1 MEFQLYNEK
10 YNYEDISYN
19 LITITLLI
27 IYSIV
32 ISVIMFIKE
41 VPVEVVTQKNNKD
54 EPLLT
59 KNMESVQI
67 ALKKWNEAYIKCFI
81 PYTRD
86 ARDARDISD
95 PREARYNEL
104 KKIRDNSYN
113 IENNF
118 WEIIKNLSDE
128 ENYHNLV
135 NEEKLARQEAIN
147 AIKKANLFDEKICN
161 GDMCPEQ
168 YSYLAYLFHS

>member
-1 MEFQLYNEK
+1 MLKMEFQLYNEK

-19 LITITLLI
+19 LIIISLLI

-32 ISVIMFIKE
+32 ISVIMFMKE

-54 EPLLT
+54 ELLIT
-59 KNMESVQI
+59 KNMENVQI
-67 ALKKWNEAYIKCFI
+67 ALKKWNEAYIKCFV
-81 PYTRD
+81 PST
-86 ARDARDISD
+86 
-95 PREARYNEL
+95 REARYHEL

-135 NEEKLARQEAIN
+135 NEEELARQEAIN
-147 AIKKANLFDEKICN
+147 AIRKANLFDEKICN

>member
-27 IYSIV
+27 IYSII

-54 EPLLT
+54 EVLLT
-59 KNMESVQI
+59 KNMESIQI

-81 PYTRD
+81 PYT
-86 ARDARDISD
+86 SN
-95 PREARYNEL
+95 ARYNEL

>member
-1 MEFQLYNEK
+1 MEFQLYDEK

-19 LITITLLI
+19 LITISLLI

-32 ISVIMFIKE
+32 ISVIMFMKE
-41 VPVEVVTQKNNKD
+41 VPPVEVVTQKNNKD
-54 EPLLT
+54 ELLIT
-59 KNMESVQI
+59 KNMENVQI
-67 ALKKWNEAYIKCFI
+67 ALKKWNEAYIKCFV
-81 PYTRD
+81 PST
-86 ARDARDISD
+86 
-95 PREARYNEL
+95 REARYHEL

-135 NEEKLARQEAIN
+135 NEEELARQEAIN

>member
-1 MEFQLYNEK
+1 MEFQLYDEK

-27 IYSIV
+27 IYSMI

-41 VPVEVVTQKNNKD
+41 VPVEVVTLKNNKD
-54 EPLLT
+54 ELLLT

-67 ALKKWNEAYIKCFI
+67 ALKKWNEAYIKCFV
-81 PYTRD
+81 PST
-86 ARDARDISD
+86 
-95 PREARYNEL
+95 REARYHEL

-135 NEEKLARQEAIN
+135 NEEELARQEAIN

-161 GDMCPEQ
+161 SDMCPEQ

>member
-1 MEFQLYNEK
+1 MLKMEFQLYNEK

-27 IYSIV
+27 IYSMI
-32 ISVIMFIKE
+32 ISVIMFMKE
-41 VPVEVVTQKNNKD
+41 VPVEVVTQENNKD
-54 EPLLT
+54 ELLLT

-67 ALKKWNEAYIKCFI
+67 ALKKWNEAYIKCFV
-81 PYTRD
+81 PFTRD
-86 ARDARDISD
+86 AQRQ
-95 PREARYNEL
+95 ARYHEL

-135 NEEKLARQEAIN
+135 NEEELARQEAIN

-161 GDMCPEQ
+161 DDMSPEH
-168 YSYLAYLFHS
+168 YSYLAYLVHS

>member
-1 MEFQLYNEK
+1 MLKMEFQLYNEK

-19 LITITLLI
+19 LITISLLI

-32 ISVIMFIKE
+32 ISVIMFMKE
-41 VPVEVVTQKNNKD
+41 VPVEVVTQKNNK
-54 EPLLT
+54 EELLLT

-67 ALKKWNEAYIKCFI
+67 ALKKWNEAYIKCFV
-81 PYTRD
+81 PYT
-86 ARDARDISD
+86 
-95 PREARYNEL
+95 REARYNKL

-135 NEEKLARQEAIN
+135 NEEELARQEAIN

-161 GDMCPEQ
+161 SDMCPEQ

>member
-1 MEFQLYNEK
+1 MEFQLYDEK

-19 LITITLLI
+19 LIIISLLI

-32 ISVIMFIKE
+32 ISVIMFMKE
-41 VPVEVVTQKNNKD
+41 VPVEVVTQKNNK
-54 EPLLT
+54 EELLLT

-67 ALKKWNEAYIKCFI
+67 ALKKWNEAYIKCFV
-81 PYTRD
+81 PST
-86 ARDARDISD
+86 
-95 PREARYNEL
+95 REARYHEL

-147 AIKKANLFDEKICN
+147 AIKKANLFDEKIYN

>member
-10 YNYEDISYN
+10 YNYENISYN

-27 IYSIV
+27 IYSMI

-41 VPVEVVTQKNNKD
+41 VPVEVETQKNNKD
-54 EPLLT
+54 ELLLT

-67 ALKKWNEAYIKCFI
+67 ALKKWNEAYIKCFV
-81 PYTRD
+81 PSTRD
-86 ARDARDISD
+86 ANDASD
-95 PREARYNEL
+95 ANESRYHEL

-118 WEIIKNLSDE
+118 WEIIKNLYDE

-135 NEEKLARQEAIN
+135 NEEELARKEAIN

-161 GDMCPEQ
+161 DDMSPEH
-168 YSYLAYLFHS
+168 YSYLAYLVHS

>member
-1 MEFQLYNEK
+1 MLKMEFQLYNEK

-27 IYSIV
+27 IYSMI

-41 VPVEVVTQKNNKD
+41 VPVEVETQKDNKD
-54 EPLLT
+54 ELLLT

-67 ALKKWNEAYIKCFI
+67 ALKKWNEAYIKCFV
-81 PYTRD
+81 PST
-86 ARDARDISD
+86 
-95 PREARYNEL
+95 REARYHEL

-135 NEEKLARQEAIN
+135 NEEELARQEAIN

-161 GDMCPEQ
+161 SDMCPEQ

>member
-41 VPVEVVTQKNNKD
+41 VPVEVEVITQKNNKD
-54 EPLLT
+54 EVLLT

-81 PYTRD
+81 PYTR
-86 ARDARDISD
+86 
-95 PREARYNEL
+95 EVRYNEL

>member
-27 IYSIV
+27 IYSMI

-41 VPVEVVTQKNNKD
+41 VPVEVETQKDNKD
-54 EPLLT
+54 ELLLT

-67 ALKKWNEAYIKCFI
+67 ALKKWNEAYIKCFV
-81 PYTRD
+81 PST
-86 ARDARDISD
+86 
-95 PREARYNEL
+95 REARYHEL

-135 NEEKLARQEAIN
+135 NEEELARQEAIN

-161 GDMCPEQ
+161 SDMCPEQ